1 MLKTRVITAL
11 VLLALIIPMLVWL
24 PPAGWALFVGLF
36 VVAGAWEWGRLAG
49 LEGAGRVVY
58 PALVAAIIGML
69 LAQDAAAGNLAAP
82 LHLVAIALWL
92 GLVPLWLARRVK
104 LPSGWLSCAVGA
116 LFLVS
121 CWIAVWQARALGA
134 LYLLLLLA
142 VVWVADIAAYFA
154 GRAFGRRKLA
164 PTISPGKTWEGVI
177 GGQAGVLVFAAAC
190 ALIAGLAPNYFADAL
205 AVGGWALVLAS
216 AVVLAASS
224 VVGDL
229 FESLLKRERG
239 LKDSSGLLP
248 GHGGILDRIDALIP
262 AMPLAMLIAAAAGMT
277 RTS

>member
-1 MLKTRVITAL
+1 MLKTRVVTAL

-24 PPAGWALFVGLF
+24 PPSGWALFVGLF

-49 LEGAGRVVY
+49 LEGAGRIVY
-58 PALVAAIIGML
+58 PAVIAAVIGAL
-69 LAQDAAAGNLAAP
+69 LALDAAAGSLGTL
-82 LHLVAIALWL
+82 LHVAAIALWL

-104 LPSGWLSCAVGA
+104 LPGGWLSCAIGA

-121 CWIAVWQARALGA
+121 CWIAVWQARELGI
-134 LYLLLLLA
+134 LYLLVLLA
-142 VVWVADIAAYFA
+142 VVWVADIAAYFS

-164 PTISPGKTWEGVI
+164 PSISPGKTWEGVV
-177 GGQAGVLVFAAAC
+177 GGQAGVLLFATAC
-190 ALIAGLAPNYFADAL
+190 ALVVGLAPNFFADGL
-205 AVGGWALVLAS
+205 ATGGWALVLLS

-239 LKDSSGLLP
+239 QKDSSGLLP
-248 GHGGILDRIDALIP
+248 GHGGVLDRIDALIP
-262 AMPLAMLIAAAAGMT
+262 SMPLAMLIAAATGMNRAG
-277 RTS
+277 

>member
-24 PPAGWALFVGLF
+24 TPAGWALFVGLF

-49 LEGAGRVVY
+49 LEGAGRIVY
-58 PALVAAIIGML
+58 PMAVAAIIGAL
-69 LAQDAAAGNLAAP
+69 LALDAAAGSMGAM
-82 LHLVAIALWL
+82 LHLSAIALWL

-104 LPSGWLSCAVGA
+104 LPGGWPSCAVGA

-121 CWIAVWQARALGA
+121 CWIAVWQARELGA
-134 LYLLLLLA
+134 LYLLLLMA

-164 PTISPGKTWEGVI
+164 PTISPGKTWEGVV
-177 GGQAGVLVFAAAC
+177 GGQAGVLLFAVIC
-190 ALIAGLAPNYFADAL
+190 ALAAGLAPNFFADGL
-205 AVGGWALVLAS
+205 AVGGWSLVFVS

-239 LKDSSGLLP
+239 QKDSSGLLP
-248 GHGGILDRIDALIP
+248 GHGGVLDRIDALIP
-262 AMPLAMLIAAAAGMT
+262 AMPLAMLIVAATGMNRAG
-277 RTS
+277 